1 MILIFSNKED
11 SHPTPVIETLLEWDI
26 PYFRLN
32 TESLLTDYTFSWTGD
47 NSEIDFI
54 IKNISNN
61 KICKGSEIKAI
72 WDRRPLKPENLPI
85 IISEEIDKSNLEEAH
100 EFLSYLRYYLKDLP
114 SLGNL
119 VNDRYASSKLLQ
131 YKIAKNIGFK
141 FPSTILANNKKAF
154 EPLSLH
160 FKELAVKPIGI
171 SGFISE
177 AEEKEYIF
185 YSKKI
190 PSEMIEKAP
199 EEAFSQTVTFIQEY
213 IPKKFE
219 LRITVVG
226 EEIFS
231 TKINSQ
237 LMKEGKGKEDWR
249 QGYDWGLKWE
259 PFELPIEI
267 AKKCLQFLKKMRLNF
282 GCFDFIVTPDDEYVF
297 LECNPNG
304 QWLWIELET
313 GQPISETIAKWL
325 SNPPTNFNS

>member
-11 SHPTPVIETLLEWDI
+11 VHPTPVIEKLLEWGI
-26 PYFRLN
+26 TYFRLN
-32 TESLLTDYTFSWTGD
+32 TEALLTDYLFSWIG
-47 NSEIDFI
+47 NESEIDFE
-54 IKNISNN
+54 IKNKLNN
-61 KICKGSEIKAI
+61 KTCKGSEITAI
-72 WDRRPLKPENLPI
+72 WDRRPQKPANLPLLV
-85 IISEEIDKSNLEEAH
+85 SEEIDKYNLEEAH
-100 EFLSYLRYYLKDLP
+100 EFLSYIRYYLKDLP
-114 SLGNL
+114 SLGSI
-119 VNDRYASSKLLQ
+119 VNDRYAASKLLQ
-131 YKIAKNIGFK
+131 YKIAKKINLK
-141 FPSTILANNKKAF
+141 FPATILANNKEAYLPFRNQFKV
-154 EPLSLH
+154 LS
-160 FKELAVKPIGI
+160 VKQLGNF
-171 SGFISE
+171 SVVSE
-177 AEEKEYIF
+177 NGEKEYIL

-304 QWLWIELET
+304 QWLWIELAT